1 MTGIL
6 STLDLLERLIGFP
19 SVSSASNLPL
29 IGFVGEYL
37 DRLGAAVTRIDSP
50 DGAKAGLLARIGPAG
65 DGGALLSAHSDVVPV
80 AGQVWQG
87 DPFRLR
93 REGGRLYGRG
103 TADMKG
109 FLASALA
116 VAGVAAQRDL
126 ARPLLLALS
135 YDEELGCLGIREI
148 IDHVIPTLGRPDFC
162 IVGEPTAMR
171 VAVGHKGKAVY
182 RATCRGVAGHSA
194 LAPRFVNALHLAADF
209 VGILRAEQAYLAEK
223 GAQDPAYDV
232 PCSTVHAGL
241 MSAGAALNIVPD
253 RATVDFEVR
262 HLAEEPVEEIIDR
275 IGRAAA
281 GVVRA
286 VNDPGAA
293 IGMDETNRYPGL
305 STPPGAEVVGI
316 VSTLA
321 GTSGTTKVAFG
332 TEAGFFADKGIPTV
346 VCGPGSM
353 DQGHRADEFI
363 AEDQLAACDRML
375 AALVG
380 RLERGR

>member
-1 MTGIL
+1 MTGAL

-19 SVSSASNLPL
+19 TVSSASNLPL
-29 IGFVGEYL
+29 IGFVAEYL
-37 DRLGAAVTRIDSP
+37 GGLGAAITRIDSP

-80 AGQVWQG
+80 TGQVWQG

-93 REGGRLYGRG
+93 RAGGRLYGRG

-116 VAGVAAQRDL
+116 VAGMAAQRDL
-126 ARPLLLALS
+126 TRPLLLALS
-135 YDEELGCLGIREI
+135 YDEEVGCLGIREI

-162 IVGEPTAMR
+162 IVGEPTGMR

-209 VGILRAEQAYLAEK
+209 VGVLRAEQAYLARG
-223 GAQDPAYDV
+223 GAQDPAYNV

-241 MSAGAALNIVPD
+241 MSGGAALNIVPD
-253 RATVDFEVR
+253 RATVDFEIR
-262 HLAEEPVEEIIDR
+262 HLAEEPVEGIIDR
-275 IGRAAA
+275 IGCAAA

-286 VNDPGAA
+286 ANDPGAG

-305 STPPGAEVVGI
+305 STPPGAEVVGV

-332 TEAGFFADKGIPTV
+332 TEAGFFAEKGIPTV

-363 AEDQLAACDRML
+363 AGDQLAACDRML
-375 AALVG
+375 AALVD
-380 RLERGR
+380 RLERGG